1 MARDV
6 FQDDSE
12 AYRLFGTPD
21 ELTLEAMADN
31 LKLQL
36 WAHDDPDM
44 PEEYRQRSLG
54 LAAWEVIGFALERGW
69 EIPEEALYYL
79 RQVAKNIEDWSAL
92 NGHPG
97 ELKNILMLQGQ
108 RKTVD
113 LKIDPRWVYSFISQM
128 KANEPKRSIKS
139 LTREF
144 LKRNPKL
151 TYTEEDIRQKY
162 YVGQKLAETGQDY
175 KGRGRKKKL
184 RSAPDISNVY
194 ASTEIEF

>member
-1 MARDV
+1 MSRDV
-6 FQDDSE
+6 CHDDSE

-21 ELTLEAMADN
+21 ELMLEAMADN

-36 WAHDDPDM
+36 WAHEDPDM
-44 PEEYRQRSLG
+44 PEEYRQWSLG

-69 EIPEEALYYL
+69 AIPEEALYYL
-79 RQVAKNIEDWSAL
+79 QQVASDIEDWSAL

-97 ELKNILMLQGQ
+97 ELKSMLMLQGQ

-113 LKIDPRWVYSFISQM
+113 QKNDPRWVYGFISQM
-128 KANEPKRSIKS
+128 KANEPRRSIKS

-144 LKRNPKL
+144 LKRHPKL
-151 TYTEEDIRQKY
+151 TYSEDAIRQKY
-162 YVGQKLAETGQDY
+162 YEGKRLAETGHDY
-175 KGRGRKKKL
+175 KGRGRKKEL
-184 RSAPDISNVY
+184 RSASGISIAD